1 MNLSKKQK
9 GNYICRLH
17 THDYGDKGEGIN
29 WEIGIDVCVVLL
41 LLSHFSRV

>member
-29 WEIGIDVCVVLL
+29 WEIGGARLKHLPAMWETWV
-41 LLSHFSRV
+41 